1 MINDSKITKQIRTY
15 QIYSIFSILLLT
27 LSLVGLLSVGRAMY
41 EKGSV
46 KGANTLLVNKV
57 DDKSL
62 EKYYSES
69 LGLEF
74 FFDTRYFALSQED
87 EYIIL
92 STIDDKSSFKSASLK
107 VLREDD
113 IQNNFQSLTYIE
125 TVMDNG
131 VGKALYSYKRPSF
144 LDDSTESVE
153 YLTVIYKR
161 FPNNVTPYLQ
171 IWGYNFKEDI
181 QLTSILSKMMESS
194 SLPNEATS
202 NSEVLSATVSSI
214 NQAQLLGQASTLRIF
229 SKECNSVMFSNELY
243 DLNIGG
249 KTYTI
254 CSAGF
259 GSGFVVNDNGYIVTN
274 AHVANAN
281 NLDSLIEGW
290 SEDGTY
296 ELDFIT
302 DIINFLE
309 SEFDDVTISQITEE
323 EMINF
328 VTILLAELYDQGYIT
343 ITDKEREIYI
353 QGSEIFTIDEESGS
367 LLDKE
372 NYFKANLVESND
384 LSSFYQSLLSEE
396 TYITQVADLAVLQ
409 VDGEFNFPSIPIIS
423 SGYSTGQTIYVVGY
437 PGIADDSELISTTQ
451 VLSSSV
457 TKGSISAIKPNTNNT
472 YDLIQIDAAIQ
483 GGNSGGPI
491 IDEQGNVV
499 GVATY
504 SLSSDSGN
512 FNYGVSGKELLSF
525 LTNSSVEPQINS
537 LRSNLQNTLS
547 DASLGYYKRAKESLE
562 QILITQPALTVTLQ
576 PILDLCD
583 EKIAAGEDRSPIFN
597 TNNKVLMIG
606 IFVVLIL
613 LLIISI
619 IILSISLKKI
629 YSKKKELPQTPNLI
643 T

>member
-57 DDKSL
+57 DDMSL

-353 QGSEIFTIDEESGS
+353 QGSEIFTFDEESGS

-409 VDGEFNFPSIPIIS
+409 VDGEFNFPSTPIIS

-437 PGIADDSELISTTQ
+437 PAIADDSELISSTQ

-537 LRSNLQNTLS
+537 LRSNLQNSLS

-576 PILDLCD
+576 PLLDLCD
-583 EKIAAGEDRSPIFN
+583 EKIEAGEDRSPIFN
-597 TNNKVLMIG
+597 SNNKVLMIG

-613 LLIISI
+613 LLIASI
-619 IILSISLKKI
+619 IILTISLKNI
-629 YSKKKELPQTPNLI
+629 SSKKKELPQIPNLI